1 MKETFTTEHL
11 REIISETLSVCHE
24 ATQFVGFTV
33 QFAELISVASQ
44 FMEWCADYKGGV
56 LLTEFLIDTGKYD
69 EQEAR
74 RLLDAI
80 VNGIND
86 DRERTPLSMAEA
98 RRREF
103 LRNEKGDK

>member
-11 REIISETLSVCHE
+11 REILSEASSVC
-24 ATQFVGFTV
+24 ADTRRFVGFTV
-33 QFAELISVASQ
+33 QFAELISVASE

-56 LLTEFLIDTGKYD
+56 LLTEFLVDTGQYD

-103 LRNEKGDK
+103 LHNNKGDK